1 MIMNLGD
8 FFHPNDETFWE
19 KGHILVK
26 NNNFLIFEYAVAL
39 LSAI

>member
-39 LSAI
+39 SKCY